1 MTSWKEKYRKINHNS
16 YSWCEIDG
24 TLDGEDLHIFQ
35 RESRD
40 VNNTL
45 VYESIKCKESE
56 LFDVSKKTGKSSFQ
70 TMADMGITR

>member
-1 MTSWKEKYRKINHNS
+1 MTSWKEKYRKIKHNG
-16 YSWCEIDG
+16 YFWGGIVG
-24 TLDGEDLHIFQ
+24 TLDGEDLHLFQ

-40 VNNTL
+40 VNNMP